1 MGIVGKIECE
11 LEARIG
17 KAVHLARHDAST
29 AHQAE
34 LEVVEMETVEIK
46 KRLKDLKA
54 QQSER
59 ETEARRFAK
68 EVGREIALLQGRL
81 AGEQKRADA
90 AEAKKIVDFRGED

>member
-17 KAVHLARHDAST
+17 KAVHPARHDAST

-59 ETEARRFAK
+59 ETEARRFFSKRSA
-68 EVGREIALLQGRL
+68 GRSLFSRGGLPASRRGPTPPR
-81 AGEQKRADA
+81 QKNR
-90 AEAKKIVDFRGED
+90 